1 MICEFYAVLC
11 RFYAPSLLV
20 HDGANKTTI
29 TLGVKI
35 LLFPFYLRYHLALP
49 GSSKSTYRKIL

>member
-35 LLFPFYLRYHLALP
+35 
-49 GSSKSTYRKIL
+49 